1 MKKFLSLALLIVL
14 TLTLLITGCKGK
26 KAVQNIELDG
36 LKREY
41 EIGEKIDYTGVTAKV
56 VYNDGT
62 SEPVDLKDLEIVEP
76 DTSIPGPKDLVVT
89 YKDFTAKF
97 AITVKSASIDVGNR
111 EIQSIEY
118 FNGLP
123 ANIYV
128 GENINFNLI
137 NIIANYVNAKGEETE
152 ETISVG
158 ANTSIKHN
166 GAEINTSV
174 PGTYTLTITYMG
186 KSVDVPVVIKA
197 LELVELQVVAG
208 SVDTTIYE
216 NQDFDP
222 TGIIVKAVY
231 NSGAEY
237 QIPVDQLTFTRNDNI
252 ITISYQ
258 GKSVNLTLSYDTPY
272 VTGIAITTTGY
283 EDKNNTVVYGDTL
296 STASVRVKATYSNNT
311 TQMLTAGEFTVTH
324 DIDQIGEG
332 TLTVTYNADT
342 TMTASVTFTV
352 LGINKVV
359 IDTSS
364 VSTLVKVGDNFSTA
378 DLKVIITCS
387 DGSRVQRTITDGVVV
402 NATGVDTAKKD
413 TYYITASYG
422 GITSANL
429 GIIVY
434 EEINYIIAGIENPYS
449 TSEFE
454 ANKEPFLNKS
464 YSYVVGDD
472 NPFIFRLKLT
482 AWSEN
487 NELLQYSP
495 SYTSYSEVYLNG
507 ALLSG
512 DELAKYCVIDE
523 VDNSFDFT
531 EEAIG
536 KTFTLKTRPR
546 FGVDGRD
553 DATKELTVTVVDGL
567 NIYEAWELNYITN
580 YNDSDAPGMEN
591 RTQYVDAFLN
601 EKGATRPATLA
612 GIVLHSDLII
622 KREDVPKEYF
632 VDGNRNNDFYDYI
645 TIFAH
650 ATDSV
655 NKTFTF
661 HGNYYTIFSYELPNV
676 CAKDIANQTDH
687 VSSGQLFRFTCNQA
701 IAGYNHT
708 DYTTNIQ
715 NLYLKDDNPNK
726 DNEATANRD
735 MLGLIGMKVQWQVA
749 NLENVVIEAY
759 YISFYVDCDDST
771 ANVNECKFYNA
782 YQNHIYAY
790 NSNRIQ
796 GDNEAPHANYSPV
809 TINITN
815 SEITKCGGPVILTQ
829 CENPDYVRN
838 SKSGPQVNIDTET
851 EIWTWVTG
859 QEAWF
864 KANGATTIAS
874 QIQGLGLLLYQNNMP
889 KTFVR
894 PYGEDGIIAGENIFF
909 MNMVMVNIV
918 SGTNITDILGFTGD
932 LDGTFTVGDTKYLD
946 MTDTVALDGVH
957 GYGSQTVATSW
968 ATQAFSGKKPIILN
982 THTDCAIVVDD
993 GTVNGEQV
1001 AIPSATPA
1009 GNVAGIADGDYIAL
1023 YYGCFGFVFGY
1034 APFQ

>member
-1 MKKFLSLALLIVL
+1 MKKFLSLTLLIVL
-14 TLTLLITGCKGK
+14 TLTLLITGCQGR
-26 KAVQNIELDG
+26 KAVQSIELDG
-36 LKREY
+36 LKRDY
-41 EIGEKIDYTGVTAKV
+41 EIGETPDYTGVTGKII
-56 VYNDGT
+56 YNDGT
-62 SEPVDLKDLEIVEP
+62 TEDVDYTALTFGNLDTSTPGKKDLE
-76 DTSIPGPKDLVVT
+76 VT

-97 AITVKSASIDVGNR
+97 TVTVKNSSIDVGGR

-128 GENINFNLI
+128 GESINFNLI
-137 NIIANYVNAKGEETE
+137 NIIANYISSTGEETE
-152 ETISVG
+152 ETISIG
-158 ANTSIKHN
+158 ANSNIKHN
-166 GAEINTSV
+166 GADINTSV

-216 NQDFDP
+216 NQEFDP
-222 TGIIVKAVY
+222 TGMIVTAIY

-237 QIPVDQLTFTRNDNI
+237 NIPVDELTITRNGNI
-252 ITISYQ
+252 VTIAYQ
-258 GKSVNLTLSYDTPY
+258 GKSVDLALSYDTPF
-272 VTGIAITTTGY
+272 VTGIAITSTGY
-283 EDKNNTVVYGDTL
+283 ENKNNTVVYGDVI
-296 STASVRVKATYSNNT
+296 STANVRVRISYSNNT
-311 TQMLTAGEFTVTH
+311 SKMLSAEEFTCTH
-324 DIDQIGEG
+324 DIDQVGEG

-342 TMTASVTFTV
+342 TITASATFTV
-352 LGINKVV
+352 LGINKVA

-364 VSTLVKVGDNFSTA
+364 VSTLVKVNSNFSTA

-387 DGSRVQRTITDGVVV
+387 DGSKVQRTITEGVTVDA
-402 NATGVDTAKKD
+402 NVDTATKD

-422 GITSANL
+422 GVTSANL
-429 GIIVY
+429 AIIVY
-434 EEINYIIAGIENPYS
+434 EEENYIITGISLPDS
-449 TSEFE
+449 LVEFD
-454 ANKEPFLNKS
+454 ANKESFLNKGHT
-464 YSYVVGDD
+464 YVVGDD
-472 NPFIFRLKLT
+472 NPFIFRLKII
-482 AWSEN
+482 AIDEN
-487 NELLQYSP
+487 TKPLDHSP
-495 SYTSYSEVYLNG
+495 SYTSYSEVYYEG
-507 ALLSG
+507 ILLSG

-523 VDNSFDFT
+523 IDNSFDFT

-546 FGVDGRD
+546 FGIADRD
-553 DATKELTVTVVDGL
+553 NATKEISVTVVDGL

-601 EKGATRPATLA
+601 EKGATRPETLA
-612 GIVLHSDLII
+612 GIVLHNDLIV

-632 VDGNRNNDFYDYI
+632 VDGNRSNDFYDYV

-650 ATDSV
+650 ATDSA

-661 HGNYYTIFSYELPNV
+661 HGNYYTIFSYDLPNV
-676 CAKDIANQTDH
+676 CANGVANQTDH

-701 IAGYNHT
+701 TAGYNHN

-715 NLYLKDDNPNK
+715 NLYLKDDNPNS
-726 DNEATANRD
+726 DSIATADRD
-735 MLGLIGMKVQWQVA
+735 MRGLIGMKVQWQVA
-749 NLENVVIEAY
+749 NIDNLVIEAY

-790 NSNRIQ
+790 NKNAIQ
-796 GDNEAPHANYSPV
+796 GDNDAPHANYSPV

-829 CENPDYVRN
+829 CEDPDLPRN
-838 SKSGPQVNIDTET
+838 AKSGPQVNIDTET

-918 SGTNITDILGFTGD
+918 NGTNITDILGFTGD

-968 ATQAFSGKKPIILN
+968 ATQASSGKKPIILN
-982 THTDCAIVVDD
+982 THTDATIIVDD

-1001 AIPSATPA
+1001 AMPSASLTGNKA
-1009 GNVAGIADGDYIAL
+1009 GVADGDYVAL

>member
-1 MKKFLSLALLIVL
+1 MKKFLSLALIIVL
-14 TLTLLITGCKGK
+14 TLTLLITGCQGK
-26 KAVQNIELDG
+26 KAVQSIELEG

-41 EIGEKIDYTGVTAKV
+41 EIGEKFDYTGVSCKV
-56 VYNDGT
+56 TYNDGT
-62 SEPVDLKDLEIVEP
+62 TEAVDLADLEIVEP
-76 DTSIPGPKDLVVT
+76 DTSTPGKKDLAVT
-89 YKDFTAKF
+89 YKGFTAKF
-97 AITVKSASIDVGNR
+97 TVNIKNASIDVGGR

-118 FNGLP
+118 FSGLP
-123 ANIYV
+123 TNIYE

-158 ANTSIKHN
+158 ANANIKHN
-166 GAEINTSV
+166 GADINTSV
-174 PGTYTLTITYMG
+174 PGTYTLTLTYMG
-186 KSVDVPVVIKA
+186 KSVSVSVVVKA

-222 TGIIVKAVY
+222 TGMIVKAVY
-231 NSGAEY
+231 NSGSEY
-237 QIPVDQLTFTRNDNI
+237 QVPVDQLTITRNDNI

-283 EDKNNTVVYGDTL
+283 EDKNNTLVFGDAF
-296 STASVRVKATYSNNT
+296 STAGVIVKATYSNNT
-311 TQMLTAGEFTVTH
+311 TQLLNADEFTCTH
-324 DIDQIGEG
+324 DIDQVGEG

-342 TMTASVTFTV
+342 TITASAAFTV
-352 LGINKVV
+352 LGIDKVV

-364 VSTLVKVGDNFSTA
+364 VSTLVKVNSNFSTA
-378 DLKVIITCS
+378 DLKVLITCS
-387 DGSRVQRTITDGVVV
+387 DGSKVQRTITEGVVV
-402 NATGVDTAKKD
+402 NANVDTATKD

-422 GITSANL
+422 GVTSANL
-429 GIIVY
+429 AIIVY
-434 EEINYIIAGIENPYS
+434 EEENYIITGISLPDS
-449 TSEFE
+449 LAEFD
-454 ANKEPFLNKS
+454 ANKGSFLNKE
-464 YSYVVGDD
+464 YTYVVGDD

-482 AWSEN
+482 AIDGN
-487 NELLQYSP
+487 AKPLDHSP
-495 SYTSYSEVYLNG
+495 SYTSYSEVYLDG
-507 ALLSG
+507 TLLSG

-523 VDNSFDFT
+523 IDNSFDFT

-553 DATKELTVTVVDGL
+553 DATKEISVTVVDGL

-580 YNDSDAPGMEN
+580 HNDPYAPGMEN

-601 EKGATRPATLA
+601 EKGATRPETLA
-612 GIVLHSDLII
+612 GIVLHNDLIV

-632 VDGNRNNDFYDYI
+632 VGSNRNNDFYDYI
-645 TIFAH
+645 TIFSH

-661 HGNYYTIFSYELPNV
+661 HGNYYTIFSYNLPNV
-676 CAKDIANQTDH
+676 CAKGVEGGNQEDY

-701 IAGYNHT
+701 VPGYNHN

-715 NLYLKDDNPNK
+715 NLYLKDDNPN
-726 DNEATANRD
+726 NNNMATANRD

-749 NLENVVIEAY
+749 NIENVVIEAY

-782 YQNHIYAY
+782 YQNHIYSY
-790 NSNRIQ
+790 NKNDIQ
-796 GDNEAPHANYSPV
+796 GENEAPHANYSPV

-829 CENPDYVRN
+829 CAGPQEPRN
-838 SKSGPQVNIDTET
+838 SKSGPQVNIDAET
-851 EIWTWVTG
+851 KIWTWVTG

-864 KANGATTIAS
+864 KATGTAAIATQLQTL
-874 QIQGLGLLLYQNNMP
+874 GLGLAQAGLP
-889 KTFVR
+889 TIVR
-894 PYGEDGIIAGENIFF
+894 TYGETGESAGENVYF

-918 SGTNITDILGFTGD
+918 SGSDVNQILYSTAD
-932 LDGTFTVGDTKYLD
+932 LDGKLTIGDKTYLNMND
-946 MTDTVALDGVH
+946 ENPDPYGL
-957 GYGSQTVATSW
+957 GYGYGDANVTNAFLAGMGTNTIVHTCDGGMVVIDANNNFDATQGNPAGLASGEYVATY
-968 ATQAFSGKKPIILN
+968 F
-982 THTDCAIVVDD
+982 
-993 GTVNGEQV
+993 GT
-1001 AIPSATPA
+1001 
-1009 GNVAGIADGDYIAL
+1009 
-1023 YYGCFGFVFGY
+1023 FGFVFGY

>member
-1 MKKFLSLALLIVL
+1 MKRFLSLALIIVL
-14 TLTLLITGCKGK
+14 TLTMLLITGCVGK
-26 KAVQNIELDG
+26 KAVQSIELDG

-41 EIGEKIDYTGVTAKV
+41 EIGETPDFTGVTGKV
-56 VYNDGT
+56 IYNDGT
-62 SEPVDLKDLEIVEP
+62 TDDVVYSDLTFGNLDTSTPGKKDLA
-76 DTSIPGPKDLVVT
+76 VT
-89 YKDFTAKF
+89 FKDFTAKF
-97 AITVKSASIDVGNR
+97 TVTVKNASIDVGGR

-118 FNGLP
+118 FSGLP
-123 ANIYV
+123 ATIY
-128 GENINFNLI
+128 EDESINFNLI
-137 NIIANYVNAKGEETE
+137 NIIANYVNANGEETE
-152 ETISVG
+152 ETISLG
-158 ANTSIKHN
+158 ANANVKHN
-166 GAEINTSV
+166 GAEINTST

-186 KSVDVPVVIKA
+186 KSVSVPVVVKA
-197 LELVELQVVAG
+197 LEIVELQVVAG

-222 TGIIVKAVY
+222 TGMIVKAIY
-231 NSGAEY
+231 NSGTEY
-237 QIPVDQLTFTRNDNI
+237 QIPVEQLSITRNDNI

-258 GKSVNLTLSYDTPY
+258 GKSVDLTLSYDIPY
-272 VTGIAITTTGY
+272 VTGIAITNTGY
-283 EDKNNTVVYGDTL
+283 EDKNNTIVFGDAF
-296 STASVRVKATYSNNT
+296 STAGVIVKATYSNNT
-311 TQMLTAGEFTVTH
+311 TQQLSADEFTCTH

-332 TLTVTYNADT
+332 TLTVTYNADNT
-342 TMTASVTFTV
+342 ITDSAAFTV
-352 LGINKVV
+352 LGITKIA

-364 VSTLVKVGDNFSTA
+364 VSTLVKVNSSFSTA

-387 DGSRVQRTITDGVVV
+387 DGSKVQRTIADGVTVSA
-402 NATGVDTAKKD
+402 NVDTATKD

-422 GITSANL
+422 GVTSANL
-429 GIIVY
+429 AIIVY
-434 EEINYIIAGIENPYS
+434 EEENYVITGVSLPDSLA
-449 TSEFE
+449 EFE
-454 ANKEPFLNKS
+454 ANKSAFLNDT
-464 YSYVVGDD
+464 YAYVVGDD

-482 AWSEN
+482 AIDGN
-487 NELLQYSP
+487 GKPLDHSP
-495 SYTSYSEVYLNG
+495 AYTSYSEVYYEG
-507 ALLSG
+507 VLLSG

-536 KTFTLKTRPR
+536 KIFTIKTRPR

-553 DATKELTVTVVDGL
+553 DATKEISVTVVNGL

-591 RTQYVDAFLN
+591 RTTYVDAFLN
-601 EKGATRPATLA
+601 EKGATRPDTLA
-612 GIVLHSDLII
+612 GIVLHNDLII

-655 NKTFTF
+655 NKSFTF

-676 CAKDIANQTDH
+676 CAKGVANQTDY

-701 IAGYNHT
+701 TAGYNHK

-726 DNEATANRD
+726 DSDATADRD
-735 MLGLIGMKVQWQVA
+735 MRGLIGMKVQWQVA
-749 NLENVVIEAY
+749 NIENVVIEAY

-790 NSNRIQ
+790 NINAIQ
-796 GDNEAPHANYSPV
+796 DNNDAPHANYSPV

-829 CENPDYVRN
+829 CAGPQEPRN
-838 SKSGPQVNIDTET
+838 AKSGPQVSIDAKT

-864 KANGATTIAS
+864 KATGTTAIAA
-874 QIQGLGLLLYQNNMP
+874 QLQTLGLGLANMGLP
-889 KTFVR
+889 TIVS
-894 PYGEDGIIAGENIFF
+894 PTGENNEFAGQGIYF
-909 MNMVMVNIV
+909 MNMIMVNIIN
-918 SGTNITDILGFTGD
+918 GTDVNEILTSAAD
-932 LDGTFTVGDTKYLD
+932 LDGKLTIGDKTYLNMND
-946 MTDTVALDGVH
+946 ECPDPYGM
-957 GYGSQTVATSW
+957 GYGYGDANVTEAFLAGGGKNTIIHTCDGGMVVIDAENNPSLGGNPAGLYSGDYVATY
-968 ATQAFSGKKPIILN
+968 F
-982 THTDCAIVVDD
+982 
-993 GTVNGEQV
+993 GT
-1001 AIPSATPA
+1001 
-1009 GNVAGIADGDYIAL
+1009 
-1023 YYGCFGFVFGY
+1023 FGFVFGY
-1034 APFQ
+1034 KPFQ